1 MRISNPRIFAGDKP
15 LATREFVTLTSDNL
29 KDTLSGTI
37 TDNYNTLSDAIKN
50 IKDSY
55 AWLNTDGKVDP
66 SLLPPL
72 AIINTVEKKLDE
84 IKAEAQNPIA
94 KDGDDLMSKWFE
106 NNKNNYQLGDLIIVG
121 YAEDMTEYENL
132 KSALGPWIVSNGGL
146 IKLAFPTTDILTI
159 NNVGPDINTGN
170 LTLKLVDIL
179 KQENGITTGRVE
191 ELNGIIYNLKIDE
204 NNRFGIYTDL
214 GNSELAFVGYAK
226 YDELN
231 SVSGIISGHTSDI
244 ENIRKDIADHTTEL
258 SNIFND
264 IAFIKPRIDEAIG
277 IVKYDNVTFDDE
289 IQATGEISGDSG
301 IKYDLDAGE
310 NLYKAVIKNLNKG
323 TQVLAL
329 TENGIPIYPD
339 LFFEDKD
346 DNHVDLNIVL
356 VAESLPSGSY
366 TLYVLDTVDN
376 IVDSAKANV

>member
-132 KSALGPWIVSNGGL
+132 KSALGPWIVSNGEL

-179 KQENGITTGRVE
+179 KQKNGITTGRVE

-231 SVSGIISGHTSDI
+231 SVSGIVSGHTSDI

-346 DNHVDLNIVL
+346 DDHVDLNIVL

-366 TLYVLDTVDN
+366 TLYVLDTVNN